1 MNLQDIRVIS
11 QILDTT
17 FGRQSSP
24 DGTFSVKCSLEGDT
38 LVLKYTTI
46 VYFAS
51 EQSLKPQVDAANNQ
65 AMQLINAK
73 LAEAKAAVKDV
84 TGNPLKTKDLG
95 GSDNIELIQPQ
106 GPRKIAYY
114 RYNHT
119 FQIQD

>member
-24 DGTFSVKCSLEGDT
+24 DGTFSVKCSLEDDKM
-38 LVLKYTTI
+38 VLKYTTI

-51 EQSLKPQVDAANNQ
+51 ERSLKPQVDAANNQ
-65 AMQLINAK
+65 AIQLINAK
-73 LAEAKAAVKDV
+73 LAEVKSAVKDV
-84 TGNPLKTKDLG
+84 TGNALKTEDLG

>member
-1 MNLQDIRVIS
+1 MNLEDVRVIS

-24 DGTFSVKCSLEGDT
+24 DGTFSIKCSLEEDRMI
-38 LVLKYTTI
+38 LKYTTI

-51 EQSLKPQVDAANNQ
+51 EQSLKPQIDAANQQ
-65 AMQLINAK
+65 AVQLIDAK

-84 TGNPLKTKDLG
+84 TGSTLKTTDLG
-95 GSDNIELIQPQ
+95 GDDNIELIQPQ

-119 FQIQD
+119 FQI

>member
-1 MNLQDIRVIS
+1 MNLQDTRVIS

-24 DGTFSVKCSLEGDT
+24 DGTFSLKHSLQGDQ
-38 LVLKYTTI
+38 LVLKFTTI

-51 EQSLKPQVDAANNQ
+51 ERSLRPQVDAANQQ
-65 AMQLINAK
+65 ALQLVNAK
-73 LAEAKAAVKDV
+73 LAEVKNAVKEV
-84 TGNPLKTKDLG
+84 TGDSLKTSDLG

-119 FQIQD
+119 FQLQD

>member
-24 DGTFSVKCSLEGDT
+24 DGTFSVKCSLEDDKM
-38 LVLKYTTI
+38 VLKYTTI

-51 EQSLKPQVDAANNQ
+51 ERSLKPQVDAANNQ
-65 AMQLINAK
+65 AMQLIDAK
-73 LAEAKAAVKDV
+73 LAEVKSAVKDV
-84 TGNPLKTKDLG
+84 TGNALKTEDLG

-119 FQIQD
+119 FRIQD